1 MSNHPFTDP
10 FRYTP
15 HPLVKEAAEK
25 IMDRIEASPDLADA
39 FAEGKMLGVLVV
51 KDKKGKT
58 VFLAGFSGNVSG
70 QSIIEGFVPPI
81 FDLLDPDGNYKMQ
94 EAEISAINKQIRR
107 LESSDR
113 LLVLKNEKEE
123 ALRKMESDICRIKKD
138 MACRKHERDNIRK
151 STSDPEALEQLLKE
165 SQFDKAQLRRARQAW
180 EEKIQSIDTELSGL
194 KEEILRLKDLRA
206 ERSDNLQ
213 KWIFRQYT
221 VHNALGEQKSIWEIF
236 SEKGLVPPGGTGE
249 CAAPKLLEHAYR
261 NGLKPV
267 AMGEFW
273 YGKSPDT
280 AVRTHGHFYPSC
292 TSKCGPLL
300 SFMMSGLEGRCME
313 GTFPPPGRGCLHQQ
327 AGVPGTHSLQDRRI
341 IYEDDC
347 IIMVDKPS
355 GIPSVPGLD
364 GRTSLLEWLNSHER
378 QSSANTASVYE
389 AVHRL
394 DMDTSGIMV
403 FAKTPE
409 AAVNLRQQFEEHK
422 VRKTYFARL
431 APAPEGRNLK
441 PGDKGTIELPLSP
454 DYDERPR
461 QKVDMIQGKTA
472 VTGYKVVAVN
482 EDGTTDIFFHPLT
495 GRTHQLRVHSA
506 HTLGLGHPILG
517 DMLYGGADNGCIRLH
532 LHALSICFI
541 HPATG
546 EYLTFRTED
555 NPIQ

>member
-1 MSNHPFTDP
+1 MSPIPFTDP
-10 FRYTP
+10 FRYAP
-15 HPLVKEAAEK
+15 HPLVKEAAGKVME
-25 IMDRIEASPDLADA
+25 RISSSPDLADA

-51 KDKKGKT
+51 KNGKGET
-58 VFLAGFSGNVSG
+58 GFIAGFSGNVAG
-70 QSIIEGFVPPI
+70 QSIIEGFAPPI
-81 FDLLDPDGNYKMQ
+81 FDLLDPNGKYKTQ
-94 EAEISAINKQIRR
+94 EAGISAINRQIRE

-113 LLVLKNEKEE
+113 LLDLKHEKED
-123 ALRKMESDICRIKKD
+123 ARRKMEADICRIKEE
-138 MACRKHERDNIRK
+138 MASRKRDRDNLRK
-151 STSDPEALEQLLKE
+151 TTSDPEVLERMIKE
-165 SQFDKAQLRRARQAW
+165 SQFDKAQLRRARLSW
-180 EEKIQSIDTELSGL
+180 EKKIRSIETELSGL
-194 KEEILRLKDLRA
+194 NEEILRLKNIRA

-213 KWIFRQYT
+213 KWIFRQYM
-221 VHNALGEQKSIWEIF
+221 VHNALGEKKSIWEIF
-236 SEKGLVPPGGTGE
+236 SDKGLVPPGGTGE

-300 SFMMSGLEGRCME
+300 SFMMSGLEG
-313 GTFPPPGRGCLHQQ
+313 
-327 AGVPGTHSLQDRRI
+327 VSLPHTSIQDQRI
-341 IYEDDC
+341 IFEDDC
-347 IIMVDKPS
+347 MILVDKPS
-355 GIPSVPGLD
+355 GMPSVPGLD

-378 QSSANTASVYE
+378 QSSANINAVYE

-409 AAVNLRQQFEEHK
+409 AAINLRQQFEDHK

-431 APAPEGRNLK
+431 TPAPEGRDLE

-454 DYDERPR
+454 DHDERPR
-461 QKVDMIQGKTA
+461 QKVDMIHGKTA
-472 VTGYKVVAVN
+472 VTGYEVAAVN
-482 EDGTTDIFFHPLT
+482 EDGTTDILFHPVT

-506 HTLGLGHPILG
+506 HMLGLGRPILG
-517 DMLYGGADNGCIRLH
+517 DMLYGGADNAWAEGNGCMRLN
-532 LHALSICFI
+532 LHALSISFA

-546 EYLTFRTED
+546 EFLTFRTED
-555 NPIQ
+555 NPIR